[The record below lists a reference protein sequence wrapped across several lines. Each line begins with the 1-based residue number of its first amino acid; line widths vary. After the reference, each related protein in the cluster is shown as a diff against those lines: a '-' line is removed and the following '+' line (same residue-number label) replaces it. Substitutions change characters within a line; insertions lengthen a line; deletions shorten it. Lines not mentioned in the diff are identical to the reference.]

1 MNFDFSKEQVMQRK
15 LIRDFAKEVVAPLAY
30 EIDKEERFPYES
42 WKKAAELGLLGITA
56 PEKYGG
62 TELGVTEL
70 CILSEEL
77 SAVCM
82 STAATITHQAI
93 MVIDNLV
100 RNGSEEQKA
109 YFLPKL
115 CSGEMIGAYSMT
127 EPNAGSDVL
136 GMQMRAEKRGNG
148 YVLNGTKTFITNGP
162 VADLAFV
169 FAKTEPQQGAKGI
182 SAFLVEDGTP
192 GFIKGKKFE
201 KMGWRGSPT
210 GELIFEDC
218 YVPEKNLVGKENEGL
233 KILMSGLNSERIA
246 MGISG
251 IGLAR
256 GALEA
261 SIQYAKE
268 REQFGRPISQFQ
280 LIQAKLAD
288 MYVEVEAGSLLAY
301 KGATLCDQG
310 RIHEVNCL
318 AAAAK
323 LFGSEVAMRAT
334 IEAVQIFGGYGY
346 MKDFPVERYM
356 RDAKLMQI
364 GGGTSE
370 IQRHIIAKALIS

>member
-256 GALEA
+256 GALDA
-261 SIQYAKE
+261 SIQYSKE

-310 RIHEVNCL
+310 RIHEVNSL

-346 MKDFPVERYM
+346 IKDFPVERYM